1 MPLLPIRTLI
11 VDDEVLARKKL
22 VDLLKPEPE
31 IALVGECKNGREAI
45 EQILTQT
52 PDLVF
57 LDVQMPEMN
66 GFDVLQALKAAKT
79 KNAASITSATSE
91 NWIPQVVFVTAFD
104 QHAVKAFEAQALDYL
119 LKPFSKPRFQATLT
133 RARTA
138 LQKNETGA
146 ITERM
151 MQLLQQLQ
159 PQAIAT
165 QTFTERFAIKQGG
178 RISFVQSDEIDWIE
192 AEGNYVGLHC
202 GKETYLLRE
211 TMTVMESK
219 LDPAR
224 FQRIHRKVIL
234 NLSRIKELQPHFQGD
249 YAVLLLSG
257 TRLTLSRTYR
267 EKVSAALRTPF

>member
-1 MPLLPIRTLI
+1 
-11 VDDEVLARKKL
+11 
-22 VDLLKPEPE
+22 
-31 IALVGECKNGREAI
+31 
-45 EQILTQT
+45 
-52 PDLVF
+52 
-57 LDVQMPEMN
+57 
-66 GFDVLQALKAAKT
+66 DVLEALKAAKT
-79 KNAASITSATSE
+79 KNAASAAGE
-91 NWIPQVVFVTAFD
+91 VWMPQVVFVTAFD

-119 LKPFSKPRFQATLT
+119 LKPFSKPRFQATLA
-133 RARTA
+133 RARAA

-159 PQAIAT
+159 PQATAT

-178 RISFVQSDEIDWIE
+178 HISFVQSDEIDWIE

-202 GKETYLLRE
+202 GRETYLLRE

-249 YAVLLLSG
+249 YAVLMLDGS
-257 TRLTLSRTYR
+257 RLTLSRTYR
-267 EKVSAALRTPF
+267 EKVSAALRTAF

>member
-1 MPLLPIRTLI
+1 MNASRPNSPPLLPIRTLI

-22 VDLLKPEPE
+22 ADLLKTEPE

-57 LDVQMPEMN
+57 LDVQMPEVN
-66 GFDVLQALKAAKT
+66 GFDVLEALKAAKT
-79 KNAASITSATSE
+79 KNAASAAGE
-91 NWIPQVVFVTAFD
+91 VWMPQVVFVTAFD

-119 LKPFSKPRFQATLT
+119 LKPFSKPRFQATLA
-133 RARTA
+133 RARAA

-159 PQAIAT
+159 PQATAT

-202 GKETYLLRE
+202 GRETYLLRE

-219 LDPAR
+219 LDPA
-224 FQRIHRKVIL
+224 
-234 NLSRIKELQPHFQGD
+234 
-249 YAVLLLSG
+249 
-257 TRLTLSRTYR
+257 
-267 EKVSAALRTPF
+267 